1 MATPYQKRMMT
12 RRTSDLTRLAEQ
24 YKKNVQAMTGE
35 YETEF
40 AKFQQEREAAMAP
53 YNEAVRRYR
62 ETDMP
67 AYEAAVAAYQKR
79 LDDFNRAMED
89 YESNPSERIQNQR
102 FIGGRG
108 QQIQIEGKTYSLND
122 FKGPA
127 DVSIKYEGN
136 KAVAYRDRPM
146 PKMSG
151 SAPKAPATPQAP
163 QVAEFD
169 QAQFEQ
175 KRGQL
180 QQEYQREVGER
191 RSSRLAAV
199 RRTGRTLLK
208 DA

>member
-1 MATPYQKRMMT
+1 MATAYQKRMMT

-24 YKKNVQAMTGE
+24 YKKNVQSMTGE
-35 YETEF
+35 YETAF
-40 AKFQQEREAAMAP
+40 SKYQQEREAAMAP
-53 YNEAVRRYR
+53 YNEAVKRYK

-89 YESNPSERIQNQR
+89 YESNPTERIQNQR
-102 FIGGRG
+102 FYGGRG
-108 QQIQIEGKTYSLND
+108 QQIQIDGKMYSLND
-122 FKGPA
+122 FKGPG

-136 KAVAYRDRPM
+136 RPVAYRDRPV
-146 PKMSG
+146 PKMRG
-151 SAPKAPATPQAP
+151 SAPQAPATPQAP

-169 QAQFEQ
+169 ETQFEQ